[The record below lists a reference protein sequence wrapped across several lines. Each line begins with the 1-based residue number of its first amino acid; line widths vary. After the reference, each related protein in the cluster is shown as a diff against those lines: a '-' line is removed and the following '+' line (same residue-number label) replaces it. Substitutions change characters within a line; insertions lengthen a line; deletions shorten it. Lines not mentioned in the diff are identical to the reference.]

1 MINIVVK
8 FNIIYSLFRYL
19 QNAFQKIFKAFI
31 ELTLIYLVEVKLME
45 QQIAVWGVQVPKKLD
60 DTLVTAIKNSTFA
73 NKSDFIRDAVR
84 RRLEEWAS

>member
-1 MINIVVK
+1 
-8 FNIIYSLFRYL
+8 
-19 QNAFQKIFKAFI
+19 
-31 ELTLIYLVEVKLME
+31 ME

-84 RRLEEWAS
+84 RRLEEMGFLNKNEGAT